1 MKPLD
6 QLIRPNILSLAPYSC
21 ARNEYSGKE
30 ARVYLDANESPFN
43 NPYNRY
49 PDPLQSELKQAVS
62 KVKGIA
68 PDNIFLGNGSDEA
81 IDLMYRCFARPGID
95 NVVAMEPT
103 YGMYRVAA
111 DINDVEYRPVLLE
124 TGFRLNAEK
133 ILSACDNNTKVV
145 WLCSPNNPTGN
156 SMDRKQM
163 EIIIDSFEGL
173 VVVDEAYGDFARQKL
188 FRSEIA
194 LHPNLVVLNT
204 MSKAW
209 RSASI
214 RLGMAFASTDI
225 VGLFNKVKYP
235 YNVSMLT
242 QRYALQMLADPF
254 EIDKEVKDILR
265 ERDSL
270 IVAFSQLSLCK
281 RVYPTDANFFL
292 AEVND
297 APAVYSYLVSEG
309 IIVRDRHNVA
319 LCDNCLRIT
328 VGTKGE
334 NSLLLAA
341 LRK

>member
-194 LHPNLVVLNT
+194 HHPNLVVLNT

>member
-49 PDPLQSELKQAVS
+49 PDPLQTELKQAVS

-111 DINDVEYRPVLLE
+111 DINDVEYRPVLLD

-194 LHPNLVVLNT
+194 HHPNLVVLNT

-297 APAVYSYLVSEG
+297 APAVYSYLVGEG